1 MADRNVKVVLS
12 LLVSGFDAGARQ
24 AKASADSLAQ
34 SIEKTG
40 EATAQAEKDAA
51 KAGADAAKRA
61 AEARSALESLSTVA
75 LTVGGVIL
83 AGVGVVTKA
92 YADFDKQMSAVKA
105 TGQDA
110 VANFDALRDAAIEA
124 GASTAF
130 SASEAAQGIEELAK
144 AGLSAEDVLSGG
156 LSGALDLAAAG
167 TLSVG
172 RAAEIT
178 AVTMRQFELAGE
190 DATRV
195 ADLLAAGAGK
205 SVGEVHDLAEA
216 LKMSGTVAHQY
227 GVSIEE
233 TVGTLAM
240 FAENALIGS
249 DAGTSFKQMLLQL
262 AQPTGKARDL
272 LEQYN
277 ISAYDAQGN
286 FVGMAELAAQLS
298 SGLGHLS
305 QEQQNAALKTIFGAD
320 AIRSATILMNQGEEG
335 VRGWTAAVSEQG
347 FAAEMARTKLDNLA
361 GDLEALGGAFESAF
375 IKSGS
380 GVNDFLRGFT
390 QLATGAVNAV
400 GSLPGPVLALGTGL
414 AGLAGAGL
422 VVAGGLGH
430 AVGTFIDLRANVK
443 TLREEFPRL
452 DSAMG
457 KVGWKKALV
466 GAAVLTAGL
475 IALTAAQEANR
486 RAFADLIVDAD
497 DLGAKLLRTADQGKA
512 LNEAFTLDTQGV
524 FSGVTREVDGLG
536 DALSRVLSP
545 TAGQSFEDFFNG
557 FLTGGSAAQQM
568 RAQFQQLD
576 QTLAGMVQGGNAE
589 AASIIFDQIAA
600 AAQEQGIEVSQLAPL
615 FEAYS
620 GALRNS
626 AGASS
631 AALTGAELL
640 AGGLG
645 EMADEGEASY
655 DALVKLGSA
664 MLSLSGSQM
673 GFEASL
679 DEATAAIKE
688 HGKAVLDAAGQIDIG
703 TEKGRALQ
711 GSLDGVASSALSV
724 IDNMIKTGAA
734 SEDVAAF
741 QQRAAGEFLATAG
754 AMGLSTEAAADLA
767 AKYGLIPQS
776 VATAISAPGASLSR
790 EQVLDVTAAL
800 MAVPSLTNA
809 QVLAPGAR
817 PSKAEVDALV
827 KSVGTVP
834 GLTTAQIR
842 TIADLYGVEA
852 AKSAIASVQGKSVT
866 VTVNYQARG
875 STAQTR
881 QASAY
886 ATGGPVYGPGTTTSD
901 SILAMLSNREF
912 VHTAAAH
919 DYYGSRLMWAI
930 NERRIPKDWFAPLG
944 FAGGGSPS
952 SPAPVRYAPNYSPPA
967 YASQSAQR
975 SQPAPVV
982 QHVTETVQVVMP
994 NGRVLAET
1002 VREFDRSLR

>member
-12 LLVSGFDAGARQ
+12 LLVSGFDAGAQR
-24 AKASADSLAQ
+24 AKASAESLAQ

-61 AEARSALESLSTVA
+61 ADAKQALGDLSTVA
-75 LTVGGVIL
+75 LTVGGAIL
-83 AGVGVVTKA
+83 AGVGVATKA
-92 YADFDKQMSAVKA
+92 YADFDKQMSAVKS

-124 GASTAF
+124 GAQTAF

-156 LSGALDLAAAG
+156 LTGALDLAAAG
-167 TLSVG
+167 TLGVG

-178 AVTMRQFELAGE
+178 AVTLKQFELAGS

-286 FVGMAELAAQLS
+286 FVGMADLAAQLA

-320 AIRSATILMNQGEEG
+320 AIRSATILMKQGERG
-335 VRGWTAAVSEQG
+335 VRDWTAAVSEQG
-347 FAAEMARTKLDNLA
+347 FASEMAATKLDNLA

-375 IKSGS
+375 IKGGS
-380 GVNDFLRGFT
+380 GVNDFLRGFV
-390 QLATGAVNAV
+390 QGATALVNV
-400 GSLPGPVLALGTGL
+400 IGSIPGPVLALGTGL

-443 TLREEFPRL
+443 TLREEFPKL

-457 KVGWKKALV
+457 KLSWKKALV
-466 GAAVLTAGL
+466 GAAALTAGL
-475 IALTAAQEANR
+475 IALAAAQQANR
-486 RAFADLIVDAD
+486 EAFDAVTTKVD
-497 DLGAKLLRTADQGKA
+497 DLAVKLTRAADQGKA
-512 LNEAFTLDTQGV
+512 LDEAFTLDTQGL

-536 DALSRVLSP
+536 DALSRVLQANP
-545 TAGQSFEDFFNG
+545 GQWWEDLANA
-557 FLTGGSAAQQM
+557 TVWGGSAAQQM
-568 RAQFQQLD
+568 RTQFQQLD

-620 GALRNS
+620 SAMRNS
-626 AGASS
+626 AGASG

-645 EMADEGEASY
+645 EMADEGTEAVK
-655 DALVKLGSA
+655 ALTDLGRA
-664 MLSLSGSQM
+664 MLSLSGSEI
-673 GFEASL
+673 GLEAAM
-679 DEATAAIKE
+679 DAATDAIKE
-688 HGKAVLDAAGQIDIG
+688 NGKTAIEHGGALDIDSEAGRRNKEALMGIASAYLALAEEQMKNGASAAEMADSQARAVGAFIASAEAAGL
-703 TEKGRALQ
+703 TR
-711 GSLDGVASSALSV
+711 
-724 IDNMIKTGAA
+724 
-734 SEDVAAF
+734 
-741 QQRAAGEFLATAG
+741 
-754 AMGLSTEAAADLA
+754 EAAAKLA
-767 AKYGLIPQS
+767 AQFGMIPDD
-776 VATAISAPGASLSR
+776 VATQISAPGANLSR
-790 EQVLDVTAAL
+790 QQIEDVTRAAKL
-800 MAVPSLTNA
+800 VPGLTEA

-817 PSKAEVDALV
+817 PSKAEVDAFVGSV
-827 KSVGTVP
+827 KAVP

-842 TIADLYGVEA
+842 TIADLYGVEQ
-852 AKSAIASVQGKSVT
+852 AKRAIAGVQGKSVT

-967 YASQSAQR
+967 YAPQPAQQST
-975 SQPAPVV
+975 PAPVV